1 MNHPVY
7 FLVRYYTEH
16 MTVYAR
22 GLSCLNIPELHT
34 FRIERFY
41 PDRADL
47 THRLIRLQRQ
57 WRSRRAY
64 RKWCSNPQ
72 RLFYREKYGR
82 FPPYSTVEGTGK
94 TSALPSSSTN

>member
-1 MNHPVY
+1 MEAPVY
-7 FLVRYYTEH
+7 FLIRYYSEH

-22 GLSCLNIPELHT
+22 GLSCINIPELHK
-34 FRIERFY
+34 FRIERLY
-41 PDRADL
+41 PNRVDL

-64 RKWCSNPQ
+64 RKWCSNPT

-82 FPPYSTVEGTGK
+82 FPPYSAAKGTGN